1 MIAFNKDQRKHLR
14 WQNDFVVLLPHI
26 ERLLKRAFS
35 RLDPD
40 KRDEAIQCATVFCL
54 LSYMRLH
61 RRGRVHVVT
70 ASTLVW
76 YAIKQTKCGRPAVGR
91 MNSKELMS
99 SYGQL
104 RRRLKGSTSQKLASV
119 ERGWIEQLVEDKR
132 APVPDQV
139 AARLD
144 VGAWISTLSN
154 RSKLIAADLAS
165 GFTTSETAAK
175 YYLSAGRISQLR
187 RQLQESWMQFS
198 GELAPLN

>member
-1 MIAFNKDQRKHLR
+1 MIAFSRDSQKHHS
-14 WQNDFVVLLPHI
+14 WQNDFVMLLPHI
-26 ERLLKRAFS
+26 ERLLQRAFS

-54 LSYMRLH
+54 LSYKRLH
-61 RRGRVHVVT
+61 RRGRTHVAT

-76 YAIKQTKCGRPAVGR
+76 YAVKQTKCGRPAVGR

-104 RRRLKGSTSQKLASV
+104 RRRLKGSSSQTHASV

-132 APVPDQV
+132 AAVSDQV

-144 VGAWISTLSN
+144 FGAWISTLSN
-154 RSKLIAADLAS
+154 RSKRIAADLAS
-165 GFTTSETAAK
+165 GFTTSEAAVK
-175 YYLSAGRISQLR
+175 HRLTPGRISQIR
-187 RQLQESWMQFS
+187 RQLQESWLQFA
-198 GELAPLN
+198 GELAPVN